1 MGFVGCIPRFL
12 KAHGSWILTA
22 LSAAGLVGTAVLVAK
37 EAPVVEQELQ
47 KAQNEKALAEDSY
60 YPPELTIAEKIDIAA
75 PIYLPAVL
83 VGGVTIGCMVGAQ
96 ILNVKQQ
103 AALVAAYALLGQ
115 EFSQYRKEVR
125 DEIGEEREKQIY
137 ISSQQKV
144 KALQEEVKRLKA
156 ENGPQLYAIATIPG
170 VIFEARPEHI
180 EKVFQRMLFNLLN
193 RSYFSLKE
201 LYKHIGLPKDVW
213 NVQGLIQQPDEFGWD
228 AYENQ
233 VSWGPAAVE
242 FEIVDVERSDGKIVH
257 IINTDIPPYRLGLDY
272 GSTDRSPDNIYD
284 GYDWE
289 QTMFLAQASTDN
301 DVETF
306 EQPDIWTQPF

>member
-1 MGFVGCIPRFL
+1 M
-12 KAHGSWILTA
+12 
-22 LSAAGLVGTAVLVAK
+22 
-37 EAPVVEQELQ
+37 
-47 KAQNEKALAEDSY
+47 
-60 YPPELTIAEKIDIAA
+60 
-75 PIYLPAVL
+75 
-83 VGGVTIGCMVGAQ
+83 
-96 ILNVKQQ
+96 
-103 AALVAAYALLGQ
+103 
-115 EFSQYRKEVR
+115 
-125 DEIGEEREKQIY
+125 
-137 ISSQQKV
+137 
-144 KALQEEVKRLKA
+144 KRLKV
-156 ENGPQLYAIATIPG
+156 ENGPQLYAITTIPG

-193 RSYFSLKE
+193 RGYFSLEE

-257 IINTDIPPYRLGLDY
+257 IINTDIPPYQLGLDY
-272 GSTDRSPDNIYD
+272 GSTDRSPDNLYD

-289 QTMFLAQASTDN
+289 RTMFLAQASTDS

-306 EQPDIWTQPF
+306 EQPDFWTQPC